1 MTDAIPST
9 MSAVTFATTGGP
21 DVLQLTT
28 VPTPEPG
35 EGEVLIK
42 VEAAALNWADMLER
56 NGSYPGWSDKPDSI
70 MGLEVAGTI
79 AKVGEGANRF
89 NVGDRVCALL
99 AGGGYAQYAVA
110 PSPQVLP
117 LPRGFSMAE
126 GAAVPEAFCT
136 VWTNMIER
144 GHLRPSDTVLIH
156 GGASGIG
163 TTAILVAKGLGS
175 KVIVTAGSDEK
186 CAKCEQIGADKAINY
201 KTHDFSEEV
210 RKFTDGAGVD
220 VVVDIIGGDYIQ
232 KSLDLL
238 KQDGRLVSVGMLGSN
253 DVNIKLST
261 VLMKRLTIAGSTL
274 RTRTVAEKGALMAEL
289 KRCIWPM
296 FDYGGV
302 RPVVDSV
309 FPAEK
314 ANEAHAR
321 MEQKL
326 HTGKIIITFSH

>member
-1 MTDAIPST
+1 MSETIPST
-9 MSAVTFATTGGP
+9 MSAVTFAQTGGP
-21 DVLQLTT
+21 EVLRLSSM
-28 VPTPEPG
+28 PTPVPG

-56 NGSYPGWSDKPDSI
+56 NGSYPGWSDKPDAI
-70 MGLEVAGTI
+70 MGLEVAGTV
-79 AKVGEGANRF
+79 AAVGPGANRF
-89 NVGDRVCALL
+89 NIGDRVCALL

-144 GHLRPSDTVLIH
+144 GRLRPSDTVLIH

-175 KVIVTAGSDEK
+175 KVIVTAGTDEK
-186 CAKCEQIGADKAINY
+186 CAKCEAIGADKAINY
-201 KTHDFSEEV
+201 KTQDFVEEV
-210 RKFTDGAGVD
+210 RSFTGGEGVD
-220 VVVDIIGGDYIQ
+220 VIVDIIGGDYIQ
-232 KSLDLL
+232 KGLDLL
-238 KQDGRLVSVGMLGSN
+238 KLDGRLVSVGMLGSN
-253 DVNIKLST
+253 DVNLKLST
-261 VLMKRLTIAGSTL
+261 VLMKRLTLTGSTL
-274 RTRTVAEKGALMAEL
+274 RNRSVAEKGALMAEL

-302 RPVVDSV
+302 RPVIDSV
-309 FPAEK
+309 FPAER